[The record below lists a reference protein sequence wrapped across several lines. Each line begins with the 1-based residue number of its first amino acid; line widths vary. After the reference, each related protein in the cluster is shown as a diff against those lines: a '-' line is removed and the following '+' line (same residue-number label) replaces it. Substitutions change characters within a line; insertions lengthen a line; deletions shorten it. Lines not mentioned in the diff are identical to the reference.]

1 LYYKQ
6 DVLFLVYVD
15 DGILVSPHNEHMQEE
30 LKILQ
35 TQFNIAVEGTLSKY
49 VGVNI
54 EGREDGTIHMT
65 QPQLIQSVLK
75 ELNFTDDTKVVST
88 PAFSTTVLKNG
99 QGKATHSVDWLYHR
113 MIGKLNF
120 IA

>member
-1 LYYKQ
+1 
-6 DVLFLVYVD
+6 LFLVYVN
-15 DGILVSPHNEHMQEE
+15 DGISVSPHNEHIQEE

-35 TQFNIAVEGTLSKY
+35 TRFNISVEGKLKFY

-54 EGREDGTIHMT
+54 EWREDGTIHMT

-88 PAFSTTVLKNG
+88 PAFSTTVLKYE
-99 QGKATHSVDWLYHR
+99 QGKAPHSADWSY
-113 MIGKLNF
+113 
-120 IA
+120 